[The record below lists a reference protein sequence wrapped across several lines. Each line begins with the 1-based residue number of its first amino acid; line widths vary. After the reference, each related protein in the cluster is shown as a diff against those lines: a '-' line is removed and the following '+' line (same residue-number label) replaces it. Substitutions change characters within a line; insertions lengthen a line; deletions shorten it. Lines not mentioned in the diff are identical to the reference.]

1 MDLYQLKRAI
11 EAILLAAA
19 QPLSLAQLAALFTE
33 EEAVENEQLL
43 AALQSL
49 SEDCAERGI
58 ELKEVASGYRYQIRE
73 DVHGWVTRLWT
84 ERQTKYSRALLET
97 LALIAY
103 RQPITRAEI
112 EQIRGVAVSSSIIKT
127 LEEREWV
134 RVVGYRDVPG
144 RPALFGTSRHFLD
157 YFNLKSLDELPPLAE
172 IRDLDEYDPQLDL
185 APVIPPSL
193 ELPPEDEDE
202 PATGEAQAAAAG
214 APEPAANDTDTSAP
228 SDAETQEPAAHDT
241 DTHALPHAAEAR
253 AEADA
258 DAAAAGHPSDRSA
271 GDADPIKLAEPART
285 DDTAVPADDFA
296 AGADEG
302 EEIRGDDD
310 LAEAEAE
317 TADLDD
323 AEAEAD
329 DGSDD
334 YAAES
339 DEYGSDT
346 GDFTDTDSHPD
357 DDAVD
362 PNDTT
367 TSDDVPE
374 HTA

>member
-1 MDLYQLKRAI
+1 MDPELLKRVI

-33 EEAVENEQLL
+33 EENVDNEQLL
-43 AALQSL
+43 AALAAL
-49 SEDCAERGI
+49 AEDCEGRGI

-73 DVHGWVTRLWT
+73 DVHPWVTRLWT

-144 RPALFGTSRHFLD
+144 RPALFGTSRTFLD

-185 APVIPPSL
+185 APVVPPSL
-193 ELPPEDEDE
+193 ELPPDDDESPVTTAADIA
-202 PATGEAQAAAAG
+202 ATS
-214 APEPAANDTDTSAP
+214 AANDAAALQAANDAEGDRQSPDAPADGTVTDAPRAVACMDADEDAAGETASEQDVAGGSDADEATAAP
-228 SDAETQEPAAHDT
+228 SHRDTEPAHDG
-241 DTHALPHAAEAR
+241 
-253 AEADA
+253 A
-258 DAAAAGHPSDRSA
+258 DAAHAFS
-271 GDADPIKLAEPART
+271 
-285 DDTAVPADDFA
+285 PADDDV
-296 AGADEG
+296 G
-302 EEIRGDDD
+302 
-310 LAEAEAE
+310 
-317 TADLDD
+317 
-323 AEAEAD
+323 
-329 DGSDD
+329 
-334 YAAES
+334 
-339 DEYGSDT
+339 
-346 GDFTDTDSHPD
+346 
-357 DDAVD
+357 

-367 TSDDVPE
+367 TSEDVPE
-374 HTA
+374 PTA

>member
-1 MDLYQLKRAI
+1 MMDPLLLKRVI
-11 EAILLAAA
+11 EAVLMAAA
-19 QPLSLAQLAALFTE
+19 QPLSLGQLAALFTE
-33 EEAVENEQLL
+33 EENVDNEQLL
-43 AALQSL
+43 AALQAL
-49 SEDCAERGI
+49 AEDCELRGI

-73 DVHGWVTRLWT
+73 DVHTFVTRLWT

-144 RPALFGTSRHFLD
+144 RPALFGTSRNFLD

-185 APVIPPSL
+185 APVVPPSL
-193 ELPPEDEDE
+193 ELPPEDV
-202 PATGEAQAAAAG
+202 AAIAAEAAALNADNEADGDGSAMPAAAAD
-214 APEPAANDTDTSAP
+214 AP
-228 SDAETQEPAAHDT
+228 
-241 DTHALPHAAEAR
+241 AEAGDSGM
-253 AEADA
+253 ATAGDGAADAMDEADA
-258 DAAAAGHPSDRSA
+258 TTLAQTSQDTAGGVANHSDEDAAADAPSADNSVQSAEIQAVADTDDDSNEPAEAADAAYGEADEIPDPDPVDDWPAADDSAGH
-271 GDADPIKLAEPART
+271 
-285 DDTAVPADDFA
+285 
-296 AGADEG
+296 
-302 EEIRGDDD
+302 DDD
-310 LAEAEAE
+310 SEFAQ
-317 TADLDD
+317 
-323 AEAEAD
+323 
-329 DGSDD
+329 SD
-334 YAAES
+334 S
-339 DEYGSDT
+339 L
-346 GDFTDTDSHPD
+346 PD

-362 PNDTT
+362 PADPT

>member
-1 MDLYQLKRAI
+1 MDQHQLKRVI

-49 SEDCAERGI
+49 AEDCAERGI

-112 EQIRGVAVSSSIIKT
+112 EQIRGVTVSSSIIKT

-144 RPALFGTSRHFLD
+144 RPALFGTSRNFLD

-202 PATGEAQAAAAG
+202 AAAG
-214 APEPAANDTDTSAP
+214 ETPAEAADAQEPAANDTDAQAP
-228 SDAETQEPAAHDT
+228 SDAADAQEPAPHEG
-241 DTHALPHAAEAR
+241 DTHALPHAAEAL
-253 AEADA
+253 AEADTDTDSNAEAIPAA
-258 DAAAAGHPSDRSA
+258 DDASAITAATT
-271 GDADPIKLAEPART
+271 PART
-285 DDTAVPADDFA
+285 DDTAIPADDFA
-296 AGADEG
+296 AGADVG
-302 EEIRGDDD
+302 EEIRGEED
-310 LAEAEAE
+310 LTEA
-317 TADLDD
+317 ADLDD

-346 GDFTDTDSHPD
+346 GHFTDTDSHPD
-357 DDAVD
+357 DDDVD